1 MKPLVSPLNAIP
13 HNGIRQLCGL
23 FAGWRLAP
31 YPAYKTAAPSG
42 VGAGCLPDGG

>member
-1 MKPLVSPLNAIP
+1 MSPLNAIP

-31 YPAYKTAAPSG
+31 YPAYETAAPSG
-42 VGAGCLPDGG
+42 CCAVGLPDGG